1 MAWKGGKMKNKIPDD
16 VLKEIFQKKLK
27 RTYINGEVYNK
38 IKKMILSGK
47 LKKGERLI
55 QEDLSLQYDVS
66 RQTIRT
72 ALSELKK
79 EGLILWKYKKGTYIA

>member
-1 MAWKGGKMKNKIPDD
+1 MKNKIPQD

-27 RTYINGEVYNK
+27 RTYINGEVYNR
-38 IKKMILSGK
+38 IKKMIVSGK

-79 EGLILWKYKKGTYIA
+79 EGFIIWKYKKGTFVA

>member
-1 MAWKGGKMKNKIPDD
+1 MAWKGGTMKNKIPED

-27 RTYINGEVYNK
+27 RTYVNGEVYTK
-38 IKKMILSGK
+38 IKKMIVSGK

-72 ALSELKK
+72 ALTELKK
-79 EGLILWKYKKGTYIA
+79 EGMIVWKYKKGTFVA

>member
-1 MAWKGGKMKNKIPDD
+1 MKNKIPED

-27 RTYINGEVYNK
+27 RTYVNGEVYNK

-72 ALSELKK
+72 ALTELKK
-79 EGLILWKYKKGTYIA
+79 EGLIVWKYKKGTFIA